1 MTGSS
6 LTDRR
11 TDGAAPMTQVDT
23 RESERT
29 AAPLYVRR
37 GLWRTLGMFARR
49 KPLGAMGGVVLLAFV
64 AMAILAPVLATHDP
78 DLNDHRARVKPP
90 SLQNWFGT
98 DNFGRDIYSRVVYGA
113 RISIY
118 VGMLA
123 TLIGT
128 LVGAGAGVCSGFFGG
143 RIDQGVQRVADIMF
157 TIPPLVLAMAI
168 VTMLGPSLLNVIIAI
183 AIPRMPN
190 TNRVIRSAVLSIK
203 ESVYVEASRA
213 LGSTNTH
220 LMVRHLLPNI
230 TAPYIVV
237 ATASLGGAILVEAS
251 LSFLGV
257 GVPPPVPSWG
267 RMLSLEGMR
276 YFETAPW
283 MAFAPGLF
291 ISAAV
296 FGANLFGDA
305 LRDALDPKLRGR

>member
-1 MTGSS
+1 M
-6 LTDRR
+6 REA
-11 TDGAAPMTQVDT
+11 GAARLTKADVKEP
-23 RESERT
+23 RIPALRLPSGRS
-29 AAPLYVRR
+29 LRH
-37 GLWRTLGMFARR
+37 GLALFFRR
-49 KPLGAMGGVVLLAFV
+49 KPLGAIGAVVLLAFV
-64 AMAILAPVLATHDP
+64 VMAILAPVLATHDP
-78 DLNDHRARVKPP
+78 DLNNIRTRIKPP
-90 SLQNWFGT
+90 SAENWFGT

-118 VGMLA
+118 VGVLA
-123 TLIGT
+123 TLLGT
-128 LVGAGAGVCSGFFGG
+128 LIGALAGVWSGFFGG
-143 RIDQGVQRVADIMF
+143 RIDQVTQRIADIMF

-168 VTMLGPSLLNVIIAI
+168 VTMLGPSLLNVTIAI
-183 AIPRMPN
+183 AIPRIPN
-190 TNRVIRSAVLSIK
+190 TNRVIRSAVLSVK
-203 ESVYVEASRA
+203 ESLYVEASRA
-213 LGSTNTH
+213 LGSTNT
-220 LMVRHLLPNI
+220 LIMARHLIPNI

-251 LSFLGV
+251 LSFLGL

-305 LRDALDPKLRGR
+305 LRDVLDPKLRGS

>member
-1 MTGSS
+1 MREGGTVQ
-6 LTDRR
+6 
-11 TDGAAPMTQVDT
+11 MTQVAVK
-23 RESERT
+23 ELEGPAS
-29 AAPLYVRR
+29 PLPFQR
-37 GLWRTLGMFARR
+37 GLWRSLSLFIRR
-49 KPLGAMGGVVLLAFV
+49 KPLGAMGAVVLFAFV
-64 AMAILAPVLATHDP
+64 AMALLAPVLATHDP
-78 DLNDHRARVKPP
+78 DLNDYRTRIKPP
-90 SLQNWFGT
+90 SAQNWFGT
-98 DNFGRDIYSRVVYGA
+98 DNFGRDIYSRVVWGA

-118 VGMLA
+118 VGVLA
-123 TLIGT
+123 TLLGT
-128 LVGAGAGVCSGFFGG
+128 LTGALAGLCSGFFGG
-143 RIDQGVQRVADIMF
+143 RVDQTIQRIADIMF

-168 VTMLGPSLLNVIIAI
+168 VTMLSPSLLNVTIAI

-190 TNRVIRSAVLSIK
+190 TNRVIRSAVLAIK
-203 ESVYVEASRA
+203 ESVFVEASRG

-220 LMVRHLLPNI
+220 IMWRHLLPNV

-251 LSFLGV
+251 LSFLGL
-257 GVPPPVPSWG
+257 GVPPPTPSWG

-283 MAFAPGLF
+283 MAFAPGVF

>member
-1 MTGSS
+1 MREG
-6 LTDRR
+6 
-11 TDGAAPMTQVDT
+11 GAVRMTQVAMK
-23 RESERT
+23 ELEGPAS
-29 AAPLYVRR
+29 PLPLQR
-37 GLWRTLGMFARR
+37 GLWRSLSVFIRR
-49 KPLGAMGGVVLLAFV
+49 KPLGAMGAVVLFAFV

-78 DLNDHRARVKPP
+78 DLNDHRNRIKAP
-90 SLQNWFGT
+90 SAQNWFGT
-98 DNFGRDIYSRVVYGA
+98 DNFGRDIYSRVVWGA

-118 VGMLA
+118 VGVLA
-123 TLIGT
+123 TLLGT
-128 LVGAGAGVCSGFFGG
+128 LTGALAGLCSGFFGG
-143 RIDQGVQRVADIMF
+143 RVDQTIQRVADIMF

-168 VTMLGPSLLNVIIAI
+168 VTMLSPSLLNVTIAI

-190 TNRVIRSAVLSIK
+190 TNRVIRSAVLAIK
-203 ESVYVEASRA
+203 ESVFVEASRA

-220 LMVRHLLPNI
+220 IMWRHLLPNI

-251 LSFLGV
+251 LSFLGL

-283 MAFAPGLF
+283 MAFAPGVF

-296 FGANLFGDA
+296 FGANFFGDA